1 MQKTLLVLILF
12 VIEAKLVSAQNSL
25 PQDMGLG
32 ILLKAESAFCS
43 GKHLQTLSLLEEYAE
58 KYPATSM
65 ALCAKMRIARLYC
78 NIYQQEKAINLLKQA
93 LDIKPITRGC
103 NYSPKCNMLENLHL
117 SQEKAEICIVIS
129 EIYQSQKD
137 STNALAYLGIAKT
150 KYFPRLDCGN
160 GILMYHTRLSLAYA
174 HCYLKFGKDERA
186 IEKLLE
192 YIFYGEGHSFA
203 AAKLLRS
210 ILRKKF
216 TQQQI
221 EDEVR
226 KAVGNIQKVTT
237 SSKSMFRDYQMTCF
251 GKTIFLGHNSG
262 SHCLSLP
269 SIMEL
274 LKD

>member
-12 VIEAKLVSAQNSL
+12 SIGAKLVSAQNSSAGN
-25 PQDMGLG
+25 MGLG

-43 GKHLQTLSLLEEYAE
+43 GKQLQALRLLEEYTD
-58 KYPATSM
+58 KYPATKM

-78 NIYQQEKAINLLKQA
+78 NIYQQEKAINLLKLA

-103 NYSPKCNMLENLHL
+103 NYSPKCNMLDNLHI

-137 STNALAYLGIAKT
+137 STNALAYLELAKT
-150 KYFPRLDCGN
+150 KYFPHTGCGN

-174 HCYLKFGKDERA
+174 HCYLKFGKDDRA

-192 YIFYGEGHSFA
+192 YIFYGEGYSIA

-210 ILRKKF
+210 ILRKQF
-216 TQQQI
+216 TQPQI
-221 EDEVR
+221 EDEVK
-226 KAVGNIQKVTT
+226 KAVGNIQKVTN
-237 SSKSMFRDYQMTCF
+237 SSKSTFRDYQMTCF
-251 GKTIFLGHNSG
+251 GKTVFLEHNSVPTY
-262 SHCLSLP
+262 LNLP
-269 SIMEL
+269 GTMEL